1 MLINLLKQLDK
12 LMRKIMGNRKKKNKM
27 SDINMYATIP
37 EDIKLYFGKF
47 YLYSLVYIVFFGILY
62 PFFLMYYLNIVFS
75 MIILI
80 ILALLYVYIIYD
92 INRRTRKYISNMFF
106 FLIILV
112 ILSLSFS
119 FINLIS

>member
-1 MLINLLKQLDK
+1 
-12 LMRKIMGNRKKKNKM
+12 MGNRKKKNKM

-119 FINLIS
+119 FIKLIS